1 MKIVLLTILILG
13 IVAFTLVK
21 SKGQIKSNSKDNHMN
36 QISKDEFL
44 ELLTKSK
51 INVELKLKNDIC
63 PLITNHKIYKNK
75 SYILLSDIR
84 SEIKASG
91 NNFNIELESI
101 EIIFDTKHPDKEAT
115 VIIKDNSNR
124 YFTFYQV
131 YYDGNPKVNHVA
143 NSIWEIVGSKTEFQ
157 ENLNSDEK
165 VVKIEFGTPITEIL
179 ENENFIEFGIK
190 YFDIKDYKSQMFKL
204 TEQSNIDFELNQI
217 EVISSDSMIVKLR
230 VNINN
235 VDEIIQLKNT
245 KWYDPEFVSQMN
257 QLLVKHKSGFRLSL
271 LYHDKFEEDY
281 RIKLSELT
289 EYNELKKNNYLINHE
304 R

>member
-1 MKIVLLTILILG
+1 MKIVLITILILG
-13 IVAFTLVK
+13 IVAFTLIK
-21 SKGQIKSNSKDNHMN
+21 SKGQIESNSNDNHMN

-51 INVELKLKNDIC
+51 KDIELKLKNDIC

-91 NNFNIELESI
+91 NSFNIELESI

-131 YYDGNPKVNHVA
+131 YYNGNPKINHVA
-143 NSIWEIVGSKTEFQ
+143 NSIWEIVGNKSEFQ
-157 ENLNSDEK
+157 EKLNSNAQ
-165 VVKIEFGTPITEIL
+165 VVKIEFGTPITKIL
-179 ENENFIEFGIK
+179 KNEYFIEFGIK
-190 YFDIKDYKSQMFKL
+190 YFDLEDYKNQLIKL
-204 TEQSNIDFELNQI
+204 TEQSNIDFKINQV
-217 EVISSDSMIVKLR
+217 EVIDKDTEIVKLK
-230 VNINN
+230 VNINYEE
-235 VDEIIQLKNT
+235 EIIQLKNT

-257 QLLVKHKSGFRLSL
+257 QLLLKHKSNFRLSL
-271 LYHDKFEEDY
+271 LYHDQYDEDY
-281 RIKLSELT
+281 RVKLSELT
-289 EYNELKKNNYLINHE
+289 EYNELKTNNYLINHE

>member
-1 MKIVLLTILILG
+1 MKIVLIIILILSIG
-13 IVAFTLVK
+13 CFTVFR
-21 SKGQIKSNSKDNHMN
+21 SKGQINNSSKDNQMN
-36 QISKDEFL
+36 QISKDDFL
-44 ELLTKSK
+44 ELLTSYEKD
-51 INVELKLKNDIC
+51 VELKLKNDFC

-84 SEIKASG
+84 NEIKASG
-91 NNFNIELESI
+91 NIFNIELESI

-131 YYDGNPKVNHVA
+131 YYNGNPKVNHIA
-143 NSIWEIVGSKTEFQ
+143 NSIWEIVGNRTEFQ

-165 VVKIEFGTPITEIL
+165 VVRIEFGTPITEIL
-179 ENENFIEFGIK
+179 KNENFIEFGIK
-190 YFDIKDYKSQMFKL
+190 YFDIKDYESQMFKL
-204 TEQSNIDFELNQI
+204 TEQSNVDFELSKM
-217 EVISSDSMIVKLR
+217 EVISSGSEIVKLM

-235 VDEIIQLKNT
+235 LEEIIQLKNT
-245 KWYDPEFVSQMN
+245 KWYDPEFVSQIN
-257 QLLVKHKSGFRLSL
+257 QLLVKHKSNFRLSL